1 MEETEMLLADDL
13 FELPNGKYVEMNTYF
28 YLIGRLVTK
37 KIEHDMIFGSESD
50 PAFDAE
56 MNELTHDIGA
66 QLEIVTAYA
75 TDGTKVTYYRFGTLP
90 DDFNEWIYRDKE

>member
-1 MEETEMLLADDL
+1 MEILLTDDL
-13 FELPNGKYVEMNTYF
+13 FELPNGKYVEMRTYF
-28 YLIGRLVTK
+28 YITGKLVTK
-37 KIEHDMIFGSESD
+37 KIEHDMIFGSEPD

-56 MNELTHDIGA
+56 MNELTHDIGS

-90 DDFNEWIYRDKE
+90 DDFDEWVCPEEE